1 MFLLSLTFVARKVY
15 LIGQVITIIKEVN
28 LFIRS
33 EDLSKVTDIFMKYK
47 VGMTFF
53 DVNGTGR
60 TPRDAPGVIHSYSTR
75 RTTIPKFVQKIE
87 VKMRCTDSSAKQIL
101 DDQINSFGLH

>member
-1 MFLLSLTFVARKVY
+1 MY
-15 LIGQVITIIKEVN
+15 P
-28 LFIRS
+28 

-47 VGMTFF
+47 VGVTFF

-60 TPRDAPGVIHSYSTR
+60 TPRDAPEVIHSYSTR

-87 VKMRCTDSSAKQIL
+87 VKIVVPDSSAKQIL
-101 DDQINSFGLH
+101 DDLINMTLFIRDVSYAYELGTNVNGDEVLSSK